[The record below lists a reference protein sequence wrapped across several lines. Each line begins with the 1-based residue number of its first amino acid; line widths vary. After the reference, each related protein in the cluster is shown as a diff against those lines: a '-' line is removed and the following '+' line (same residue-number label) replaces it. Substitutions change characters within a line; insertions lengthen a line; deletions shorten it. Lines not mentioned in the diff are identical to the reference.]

1 MGAIASRPVLHN
13 IETAL
18 LSVAQLI
25 DTVVRA
31 FEYLLSV
38 IISKCVHPS
47 IYRHFYVSTPTSV
60 NAADLNEADK
70 EGLTRICTNEGV
82 CYIPATR
89 LEQHRQLRKQKQD
102 DRLKKRKMR
111 AEWAAAGLNVDEMA
125 REERRKEKQR
135 KQKTNNKANE
145 SYAENEEKKNKLSRT
160 STADD
165 QSTQPVLLSEKSTKE
180 EKPLYVMGNV
190 PRRSADIK
198 RNGQQNK
205 TEHEANQEQDTH
217 IHWAKSHR
225 TSRPLTAVRE
235 ASNDHG
241 AIVDPPK
248 FRARLSQDGKGLPN
262 GMADVFEMNEVSRGK
277 EQKERKRQN
286 SVPSPPRFHGK
297 KSQPSVEAVS
307 ASRIASNVQDIKS
320 NSVDNAHLPNEF
332 QRGHRPSASLPP
344 LMTSTT
350 ALRSHNISVPISP
363 ALIQPKPRRAIDTNF
378 EGGSPLFAP
387 PSLHSPAITAG
398 SLRSAATPPPAFLNR
413 NRNSIDLANAAPI
426 SRGGTPSDND
436 ASSIRSKRSVTTTS
450 TPPPYVVHLADKACK
465 SRWESTAK
473 ERKGWKGEV
482 KRIALNK
489 VHEQRTAHR
498 SSVSLP
504 LNEKKLNQ

>member
-1 MGAIASRPVLHN
+1 MGAIVSRPVLHN

-18 LSVAQLI
+18 LSIAQLV

-31 FEYLLSV
+31 VEYLLSV
-38 IISKCVHPS
+38 IISKCVSRS

-60 NAADLNEADK
+60 NAADLNDADK

-89 LEQHRQLRKQKQD
+89 IAQHRQLRKQKQD

-125 REERRKEKQR
+125 REERRKERLR
-135 KQKTNNKANE
+135 KQKTNKTNE
-145 SYAENEEKKNKLSRT
+145 SLAESEEKKSKLSRQ
-160 STADD
+160 STAIDE
-165 QSTQPVLLSEKSTKE
+165 SIPLVSLPEKVAKE
-180 EKPLYVMGNV
+180 EKPLYIMGNV
-190 PRRSADIK
+190 ARRSADIK
-198 RNGQQNK
+198 RSDQPKK
-205 TEHEANQEQDTH
+205 TEDEGKQEKDAQ

-225 TSRPLTAVRE
+225 TRPLTAVRE
-235 ASNDHG
+235 ASHDHG
-241 AIVDPPK
+241 ILIEPPK
-248 FRARLSQDGKGLPN
+248 FRARLSQDAKGLPN
-262 GMADVFEMNEVSRGK
+262 GMADVLEFNGVPHGK
-277 EQKERKRQN
+277 EQKDRKRQ
-286 SVPSPPRFHGK
+286 SSIPSPPKFQAK
-297 KSQPSVEAVS
+297 KSQSSVEAIS
-307 ASRIASNVQDIKS
+307 ASRIATNVQDKRAS
-320 NSVDNAHLPNEF
+320 MLDHASTPNDF
-332 QRGHRPSASLPP
+332 QKGHRPSASLPP

-350 ALRSHNISVPISP
+350 ALRAHNVSVPISP
-363 ALIQPKPRRAIDTNF
+363 ALVQPKPRRAVESHFD
-378 EGGSPLFAP
+378 GGSPLFAP
-387 PSLHSPAITAG
+387 PSLHSPTITAG

-413 NRNSIDLANAAPI
+413 NRNSIDLAHPI

-436 ASSIRSKRSVTTTS
+436 ASSIRSKRSIATTA

-489 VHEQRTAHR
+489 VHEQRTAYR

-504 LNEKKLNQ
+504 LTEKQINQ

>member
-1 MGAIASRPVLHN
+1 MGAIVSRPVLHN

-18 LSVAQLI
+18 LSIAQLV

-31 FEYLLSV
+31 VEYILSV

-60 NAADLNEADK
+60 NVADLNDADK

-89 LEQHRQLRKQKQD
+89 LEQHRKLRKQKQD

-125 REERRKEKQR
+125 REERRKERLR
-135 KQKTNNKANE
+135 KQKTSKTNE
-145 SYAENEEKKNKLSRT
+145 SLVESEEKRNKLSRT
-160 STADD
+160 STANDECIPLVSLPAKD
-165 QSTQPVLLSEKSTKE
+165 AKE
-180 EKPLYVMGNV
+180 EKPLYIMGNV
-190 PRRSADIK
+190 ARRSADIK
-198 RNGQQNK
+198 RSDQPEDEGK
-205 TEHEANQEQDTH
+205 QEKDAQV
-217 IHWAKSHR
+217 HWTKSHR
-225 TSRPLTAVRE
+225 SRPLTAVRE
-235 ASNDHG
+235 ASHDHG
-241 AIVDPPK
+241 VPIEPPK
-248 FRARLSQDGKGLPN
+248 FRARLSQDAKGLPN
-262 GMADVFEMNEVSRGK
+262 GMTDVLEFNGVSHGK
-277 EQKERKRQN
+277 EQKDRKRQ
-286 SVPSPPRFHGK
+286 SSIPSPPKFNAK
-297 KSQPSVEAVS
+297 KSQPSVEAIS
-307 ASRIASNVQDIKS
+307 ASRIATNVQENKRASMIDHASSS
-320 NSVDNAHLPNEF
+320 NDF
-332 QRGHRPSASLPP
+332 QKGHRPSASLPP

-350 ALRSHNISVPISP
+350 ALRAHNISVPITP
-363 ALIQPKPRRAIDTNF
+363 ALVQPKPRRAVDAHF
-378 EGGSPLFAP
+378 DGGSPLFAP
-387 PSLHSPAITAG
+387 PSLHSPTITAG

-413 NRNSIDLANAAPI
+413 NRNSIDLANPI

-436 ASSIRSKRSVTTTS
+436 ASSIRSKRSVTTTA

-489 VHEQRTAHR
+489 VHEQRSAYR
-498 SSVSLP
+498 SSVTLP
-504 LNEKKLNQ
+504 LNEKQVNQ